1 MRAQRSCD
9 LSAMRLARCPVSLTF
24 LLLMVLTSLL
34 TAAFAEEACPAHDL
48 PAPTGKYAVG
58 TTVLPVE
65 KLQSTRTSRRVQL
78 WYPAI
83 SKSAGQP
90 AAYVPDPDIVRVLRA
105 EQFLNLPD
113 CIFDAWRSM
122 KLAARMDA
130 PIAQLGRLPLV
141 MIAPG
146 AGMSRISYSYYAQQ
160 LASDGYIVATVDFSE
175 GGFLV
180 RDGKRVQ
187 EAPDAAD
194 EAGFGKQAQHM
205 AAHMSDLGNELL
217 TNPADL
223 KLPLVRG
230 IATHIDP
237 TRIAAIGHSL
247 GGAAALDL
255 CMADQRVRGCVDLDG
270 IAGTPVA
277 EQGITTSTLMLRSQP
292 DYSDA
297 DLLRLHRDPAQWKA
311 KGEAISAETA
321 KLLAHPGPDA
331 WIVSIHGTGHMS
343 YSDAPITMPG
353 TLTQFGGTYL
363 DARRVLS
370 ITTEII
376 EGYLLHVFANRA
388 FSVAQFPEAT
398 VQTSR
403 NQRPPAK

>member
-1 MRAQRSCD
+1 
-9 LSAMRLARCPVSLTF
+9 PVSLTF
-24 LLLMVLTSLL
+24 SLLMVLTSLL

-146 AGMSRISYSYYAQQ
+146 AGMSRISYSYYAKQ

-255 CMADQRVRGCVDLDG
+255 CMADQRVRGCV
-270 IAGTPVA
+270 
-277 EQGITTSTLMLRSQP
+277 
-292 DYSDA
+292 
-297 DLLRLHRDPAQWKA
+297 
-311 KGEAISAETA
+311 
-321 KLLAHPGPDA
+321 
-331 WIVSIHGTGHMS
+331 
-343 YSDAPITMPG
+343 
-353 TLTQFGGTYL
+353 
-363 DARRVLS
+363 
-370 ITTEII
+370 
-376 EGYLLHVFANRA
+376 
-388 FSVAQFPEAT
+388 
-398 VQTSR
+398 
-403 NQRPPAK
+403 